1 MVRVTGIEPATSRV
15 QAEYSTAELHPEILV
30 EPEGIKPSPLRYKL
44 SALSLSYGSMVLRKV
59 EIPLP
64 IAVRAST
71 VCFRPLNPHVSV

>member
-1 MVRVTGIEPATSRV
+1 
-15 QAEYSTAELHPEILV
+15 
-30 EPEGIKPSPLRYKL
+30 
-44 SALSLSYGSMVLRKV
+44 MVLRKV